1 MKHISVPE
9 MFLKTEMYN
18 ADITLLVAELHIPFR
33 SDRLCCSVTQLMV
46 IYKNLLML
54 FINSYNI
61 YQHPQKHP
69 FIPRLLV

>member
-1 MKHISVPE
+1 
-9 MFLKTEMYN
+9 MYN
-18 ADITLLVAELHIPFR
+18 ADITLLVAELHILFKNDQLRR
-33 SDRLCCSVTQLMV
+33 SVAQLMV
-46 IYKNLLML
+46 ICKYLLML

>member
-1 MKHISVPE
+1 
-9 MFLKTEMYN
+9 MYN
-18 ADITLLVAELHIPFR
+18 ADITLLVAELHILFKNDQLR
-33 SDRLCCSVTQLMV
+33 CSVAQLMV
-46 IYKNLLML
+46 ICKYLLML

>member
-1 MKHISVPE
+1 
-9 MFLKTEMYN
+9 MYN
-18 ADITLLVAELHIPFR
+18 ADITLLVAELHKLSKMID
-33 SDRLCCSVTQLMV
+33 SAAVAQLMV
-46 IYKNLLML
+46 IYKYLLML